1 MDIEK
6 TSKNDRKALEMI
18 HKGGN
23 NENNAPSKENVNKST
38 IFDFLYFWSIFLLSL
53 SFFSD
58 LCIYFCFYQE
68 KNNQWS
74 YNSLTFFLRIITDSL
89 YIAPLLIYIRYA
101 LTSSTKNYII
111 GVFIFLPQ
119 LILNFISI
127 LKIYTQSFITKEN
140 YENIENK
147 SSLYSF
153 NSFNSYNTTIEVKMT
168 NAKVLVLKISPS
180 FNLAIY
186 LLAVILIFLKIF
198 KNF

>member
-1 MDIEK
+1 MFL
-6 TSKNDRKALEMI
+6 SK
-18 HKGGN
+18 
-23 NENNAPSKENVNKST
+23 
-38 IFDFLYFWSIFLLSL
+38 
-53 SFFSD
+53 
-58 LCIYFCFYQE
+58 
-68 KNNQWS
+68 KNNQWNYS
-74 YNSLTFFLRIITDSL
+74 SLTFFLRIITDSL

-153 NSFNSYNTTIEVKMT
+153 STIEIKMT
-168 NAKVLVLKISPS
+168 NAKVLVLKISPI
-180 FNLAIY
+180 FNLVFY
-186 LLAVILIFLKIF
+186 LLAVVLTFLKIF

>member
-18 HKGGN
+18 HKSGN
-23 NENNAPSKENVNKST
+23 KEINASSKENVNKST
-38 IFDFLYFWSIFLLSL
+38 IFDFLYFWSIFLLSF
-53 SFFSD
+53 SFFFD
-58 LCIYFCFYQE
+58 LIIYFCFYQE

-153 NSFNSYNTTIEVKMT
+153 NSFNFYNSTIEVKMT
-168 NAKVLVLKISPS
+168 NAKVLVLKISPI
-180 FNLAIY
+180 FNLVFY
-186 LLAVILIFLKIF
+186 LLAVVLTFLKIF

>member
-23 NENNAPSKENVNKST
+23 NENNALSKENVNKST

-153 NSFNSYNTTIEVKMT
+153 STIEIKMT
-168 NAKVLVLKISPS
+168 NAKVLVLKISPI
-180 FNLAIY
+180 FNLVFY
-186 LLAVILIFLKIF
+186 LLAVVLTFLKIF